1 MINLTL
7 YKLDSKGKTRVWY
20 ARPIE
25 DELHT
30 THGLEGGNLIT
41 DVTKCTAKN
50 AGRANY
56 LSPEDQAIK
65 ECAALYEKKLNRDGY
80 TETKGETLSYIQ
92 PMLARDYSKVSHQLD
107 WAKPT
112 CGSTKLDGVRAI
124 WIKGKGFQ
132 SRKGTFYKVPHLEE
146 ALKDIYQMLDGELYI
161 HGQPLNRIVA
171 AVKKPNEL
179 TPEIEFRVFDII
191 DDGIYSNRFVKAQI
205 AVALTKHPKVCLV
218 KQTFIHNHDEMLTQ
232 FQQHVANGY
241 EGIMIRQDGA
251 YKQGQRSESLYKYKE
266 FLEDEFIIK
275 GVKADKCNQAIM
287 ECEGFDVRMKGTDG
301 EREFQLQ
308 NPEYFIGKQVT
319 VRYFTMTEYGKPQ
332 FPIGI
337 TIRDDL

>member
-1 MINLTL
+1 MIIKAL
-7 YKLDSKGKTRVWY
+7 YKIDSKGTTRIWY
-20 ARPIE
+20 ALAIE
-25 DELHT
+25 NT
-30 THGLEGGNLIT
+30 IQVTHGIENGNLIT
-41 DVTKCTAKN
+41 DITTCTAKN

-80 TETKGETLSYIQ
+80 TETRGEKVSYIQ

-191 DDGIYSNRFVKAQI
+191 DDGVYSNRFVKAQI

-232 FQQHVANGY
+232 FQQHITDGY
-241 EGIMIRQDGA
+241 EGIMIRQDGE
-251 YKQGQRSESLYKYKE
+251 YEQGQRSKSLYKYKE
-266 FLEDEFIIK
+266 FLEDEFTII
-275 GVKADKCNQAIM
+275 GVKADKTNQAIM
-287 ECEGFDVRMKGTDG
+287 QCDGFDVRMKGTDE

-308 NPEYFIGKQVT
+308 NPKHFIGKHVT
-319 VRYFTMTEYGKPQ
+319 VRYFSMTEYGKPQ